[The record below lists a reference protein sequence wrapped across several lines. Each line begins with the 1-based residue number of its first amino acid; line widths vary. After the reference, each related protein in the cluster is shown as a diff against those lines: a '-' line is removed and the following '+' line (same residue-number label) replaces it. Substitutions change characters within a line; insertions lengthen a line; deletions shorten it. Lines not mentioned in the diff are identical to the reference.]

1 MKDLVTEEEAVN
13 AAVEVLMNIGSAG
26 YEANVQMS
34 SLLTHLIAALGEMN
48 TRQGGSL
55 EDWKARVTDH
65 VQNKSHFK
73 LMKVEGSA

>member
-1 MKDLVTEEEAVN
+1 MKDLVTEDQAVS
-13 AAVEVLMNIGSAG
+13 AAVEVLMNIGSVSFQT
-26 YEANVQMS
+26 NVNMS
-34 SLLTHLIAALGEMN
+34 ALLTHLIAALGEMN

-55 EDWKARVTDH
+55 EDWKARVTDV